1 MAQRS
6 AIPAQGSNVQAR
18 AIRIDNEMA
27 RQVEVLAYR
36 PNDGLMWSDVF
47 AHLREG
53 LTSARRL
60 FATRHAA
67 AAR

>member
-1 MAQRS
+1 MAKRS
-6 AIPAQGSNVQAR
+6 AIPSQGSNVRAR
-18 AIRIDNEMA
+18 AIRIDDEMA
-27 RQVEVLAYR
+27 RQVEVLADR

-47 AHLREG
+47 ARLRDG
-53 LTSARRL
+53 ADSARRL